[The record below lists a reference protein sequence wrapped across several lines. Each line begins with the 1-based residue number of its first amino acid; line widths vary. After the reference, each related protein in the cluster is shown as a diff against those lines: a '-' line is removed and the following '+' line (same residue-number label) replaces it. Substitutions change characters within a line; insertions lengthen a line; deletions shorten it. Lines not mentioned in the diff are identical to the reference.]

1 MNYYYKSGSSWTISR
16 HEKLR
21 ANKVSTKRIPVPA
34 LTKDHQ
40 QPPQFKEKGKNLIE
54 HHLNRCWR
62 LTRILTLLDSQDV
75 LGMPAKNEEDWLI
88 KQERL
93 IKTNFELV
101 IALLKIFLMIA
112 LDQVC

>member
-1 MNYYYKSGSSWTISR
+1 M
-16 HEKLR
+16 
-21 ANKVSTKRIPVPA
+21 
-34 LTKDHQ
+34 
-40 QPPQFKEKGKNLIE
+40 
-54 HHLNRCWR
+54 
-62 LTRILTLLDSQDV
+62 DSQDV
-75 LGMPAKNEEDWLI
+75 LGMPAKTEEDWLI